1 VVRKPAQ
8 DLAAAL
14 DRLLDAGLLF
24 RQGRPPDATYL
35 FNHALVQD
43 AAYST
48 LLRDA
53 RRTLHARVAESFE
66 QEFSDVAERQPEVV
80 ARHLS
85 EAGLVEKATALWAK
99 AGRRALARSALKE
112 AAEQL
117 ARALSLL
124 DTLPATSERR
134 REQIKLQIELSNA
147 LIHTKGHASSETKAS
162 FEKARLLIANAEEQ
176 GDAPDDPLLLFS
188 VLYGFWVANR
198 MAFKGAVACE
208 LAEQFVDLAQKQS
221 AIAPRMIG
229 HMMLGISLVLV
240 GTPSEGREHLDRAI
254 ALYEPAEHRALA
266 TRFGHDVRMSSY
278 CWRALALW
286 LLGCPDGAAFDMESA
301 LADAD
306 EIEHA
311 ATSMFALSHVA
322 LAHTFRRDYAK
333 AEELAGRLVALGEEK
348 GSLYWKSYGL
358 MLQGWL
364 LMQAGRASDA
374 IAVGTAAVAAIRST
388 GATAYAPWYMSYLA
402 NAYAELQ
409 QFDDAWRCVGEA
421 IDAAEATG
429 ERWCD
434 AEIYRIAADIAQMEP
449 NPDQDKIDAY
459 FNRALLTAREQKA
472 ASLELRAAMGLAT
485 LRQKQGKCAEARNF
499 VAPMLERITEGFG
512 TLDLI
517 EAQNLLQSLSSSRD

>member
-1 VVRKPAQ
+1 
-8 DLAAAL
+8 
-14 DRLLDAGLLF
+14 
-24 RQGRPPDATYL
+24 
-35 FNHALVQD
+35 
-43 AAYST
+43 
-48 LLRDA
+48 
-53 RRTLHARVAESFE
+53 
-66 QEFSDVAERQPEVV
+66 
-80 ARHLS
+80 
-85 EAGLVEKATALWAK
+85 
-99 AGRRALARSALKE
+99 
-112 AAEQL
+112 
-117 ARALSLL
+117 
-124 DTLPATSERR
+124 
-134 REQIKLQIELSNA
+134 
-147 LIHTKGHASSETKAS
+147 
-162 FEKARLLIANAEEQ
+162 
-176 GDAPDDPLLLFS
+176 
-188 VLYGFWVANR
+188 
-198 MAFKGAVACE
+198 
-208 LAEQFVDLAQKQS
+208 
-221 AIAPRMIG
+221 
-229 HMMLGISLVLV
+229 
-240 GTPSEGREHLDRAI
+240 
-254 ALYEPAEHRALA
+254 
-266 TRFGHDVRMSSY
+266 MSSY

-434 AEIYRIAADIAQMEP
+434 AEIYRIAAGIAQMEP

-459 FNRALLTAREQKA
+459 FNRALLTACEQKA